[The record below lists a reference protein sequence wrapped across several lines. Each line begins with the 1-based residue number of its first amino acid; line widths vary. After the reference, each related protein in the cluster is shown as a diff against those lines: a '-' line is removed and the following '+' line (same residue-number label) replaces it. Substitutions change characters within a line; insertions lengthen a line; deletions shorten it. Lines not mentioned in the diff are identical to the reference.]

1 MGGLNMIAIKNVKT
15 TAEEKKIDNIVK
27 KQAFD
32 EDAWELDSKIEEK
45 TKPTSIRLNSR
56 TIKRAKFFATVYHQ
70 RGYQSWLKRVIE
82 DRINI
87 EYEIYK
93 RLKKNTEGH

>member
-1 MGGLNMIAIKNVKT
+1 MGGLNMIAIKNVT
-15 TAEEKKIDNIVK
+15 TTVKEKKIDKIVK
-27 KQAFD
+27 EQAFD
-32 EDAWELDSKIEEK
+32 DDAWELDLKIEEK
-45 TKPTSIRLNSR
+45 SVPTSIRLSSR
-56 TIKRAKFFATVYHQ
+56 TIKRAKFFAGVYHQ

-82 DRINI
+82 DRINS